1 MIALFR
7 LAKQRPTTAGAD
19 VVAGILLA
27 ITMLVMLAPGGLFL
41 FPPPWNMRYVAGQ
54 VHRLD
59 HWLDFPP
66 CAGMAQEEPN
76 GCLMDLK
83 ALYSMKRL
91 IIIPSTNVCC
101 DID

>member
-54 VHRLD
+54 VIV
-59 HWLDFPP
+59 WII
-66 CAGMAQEEPN
+66 G
-76 GCLMDLK
+76 
-83 ALYSMKRL
+83 L
-91 IIIPSTNVCC
+91 IFLLRRHGTRRT
-101 DID
+101 